1 MWSRCSKCLGLFMA
15 ATTKQTGM
23 VLNQEALTASR
34 PQRVLPWQRRSSPGK
49 PPASNLQE
57 EPLPSVQTSKGVR
70 VTLDNNGMW
79 TEFHR
84 CGTEMMVTQQGSRM
98 FPYCRFRISGLQSNR
113 SYTLLLDLQPLDGL
127 CYTWTG
133 DDWQQAG
140 EAEAEARVPG
150 PPFTHPDSPAPG
162 HHWMKT
168 PVSFYKLRLTDGSS
182 SLDDTAALRP
192 MHRYLPRLHL
202 VCNDQTAQDREG
214 VALTFAFNQT
224 QFMAVT
230 AYQSSRFTHLKVDY
244 NPFTKGLS
252 DPAGLRVRNKDLQKE
267 DGGKDSQVQQPFKK
281 SLKFLLANH
290 KPRGSKVLNSTPIVS
305 ENQAANKSSADL
317 KESPPAV
324 SDGKR

>member
-1 MWSRCSKCLGLFMA
+1 MA
-15 ATTKQTGM
+15 ATRKQTGM
-23 VLNQEALTASR
+23 VLNQEALSAPGS
-34 PQRVLPWQRRSSPGK
+34 QRVLPRQRRSPPGK
-49 PPASNLQE
+49 PPALNPQE
-57 EPLPSVQTSKGVR
+57 ETLPSVQTSKGVR

-84 CGTEMMVTQQGSRM
+84 CGTEMMVTRQGSRM
-98 FPYCRFRISGLQSNR
+98 FPYCRFRISGLQPNR
-113 SYTLLLDLQPLDGL
+113 SYTLLLDLQPLDDL

-133 DDWQQAG
+133 EDWRPASDAEA

-168 PVSFYKLRLTDGSS
+168 PVSFYKLRLTDGPSG
-182 SLDDTAALRP
+182 LEDTTALQP

-202 VCNDQTAQDREG
+202 VRNDRAAHDRDRGE
-214 VALTFAFNQT
+214 LTFAFTQT

-230 AYQSSRFTHLKVDY
+230 AYQSARFTRLKVEY
-244 NPFTKGLS
+244 NPFAKGLRE
-252 DPAGLRVRNKDLQKE
+252 DPLGLKSKSKDLQKG
-267 DGGKDSQVQQPFKK
+267 DGSEGPQLQQPLRK

-290 KPRGSKVLNSTPIVS
+290 KPRGSKAVNSTPLTS
-305 ENQAANKSSADL
+305 ENLAAKKSSGDL
-317 KESPPAV
+317 KESPPAA

>member
-1 MWSRCSKCLGLFMA
+1 MA
-15 ATTKQTGM
+15 ATRKQTGM
-23 VLNQEALTASR
+23 VLNQEALSAPG
-34 PQRVLPWQRRSSPGK
+34 PQRVLPRQHRSPPDK
-49 PPASNLQE
+49 PPTVIPQQ

-84 CGTEMMVTQQGSRM
+84 CGTEMMVTRQGSRM
-98 FPYCRFRISGLQSNR
+98 FPYCRFRISGLQPNR
-113 SYTLLLDLQPLDGL
+113 SYTLLLDLQPLDGVR
-127 CYTWTG
+127 YTWTG
-133 DDWQQAG
+133 EDWRPAG
-140 EAEAEARVPG
+140 EAEVEARVPG

-168 PVSFYKLRLTDGSS
+168 PVSFYKLRLTDVPSG
-182 SLDDTAALRP
+182 LEDTTALRP

-202 VCNDQTAQDREG
+202 VRNDRAAQDRDR
-214 VALTFAFNQT
+214 VALTFAFTQT

-230 AYQSSRFTHLKVDY
+230 AYQSARFTRLKVDY
-244 NPFTKGLS
+244 NPFAKGLRD
-252 DPAGLRVRNKDLQKE
+252 DPLGLRVRSKDLQKG
-267 DGGKDSQVQQPFKK
+267 DGSESQQQPLRK

-290 KPRGSKVLNSTPIVS
+290 KPRGSKVVNSTPIVS
-305 ENQAANKSSADL
+305 ENLAAKKSSADL

>member
-1 MWSRCSKCLGLFMA
+1 MA
-15 ATTKQTGM
+15 ATRKQTGM
-23 VLNQEALTASR
+23 VLNQEAVTAPG
-34 PQRVLPWQRRSSPGK
+34 PQRVLALQHRSPPVK
-49 PPASNLQE
+49 PPALNPQE

-98 FPYCRFRISGLQSNR
+98 FPYCRFRISGLQPNR
-113 SYTLLLDLQPLDGL
+113 SYKLLLDLQPLDSL

-133 DDWQQAG
+133 EDWQPAG

-202 VCNDQTAQDREG
+202 VCNDPAAQDRDR
-214 VALTFAFNQT
+214 VALTFAFTQT

-230 AYQSSRFTHLKVDY
+230 AYQSARFTRLKVDY

-252 DPAGLRVRNKDLQKE
+252 DNPLGLRVRNKDLQKG
-267 DGGKDSQVQQPFKK
+267 DGSEESQLQQPLKK

-290 KPRGSKVLNSTPIVS
+290 KPRGSKVVNSTPVVS
-305 ENQAANKSSADL
+305 ENLAAKKSSADL
-317 KESPPAV
+317 KDSPPAV

>member
-1 MWSRCSKCLGLFMA
+1 
-15 ATTKQTGM
+15 M
-23 VLNQEALTASR
+23 VLNQEALTAPG
-34 PQRVLPWQRRSSPGK
+34 PQRVLPRQRRSPPGK
-49 PPASNLQE
+49 PPALNLQE
-57 EPLPSVQTSKGVR
+57 EPLASVQTSKGVR

-98 FPYCRFRISGLQSNR
+98 FPYCRFRISGLQPNR
-113 SYTLLLDLQPLDGL
+113 SYTLLLDLQPLEGL
-127 CYTWTG
+127 YYTWTG
-133 DDWQQAG
+133 EDWQPAG

-162 HHWMKT
+162 HHWMKA
-168 PVSFYKLRLTDGSS
+168 PVSFYKLRLTDGPS
-182 SLDDTAALRP
+182 SLDDTAVLRP

-202 VCNDQTAQDREG
+202 VCNDLSAQERDRM
-214 VALTFAFNQT
+214 ALTFAFTQT

-230 AYQSSRFTHLKVDY
+230 AYQSARFVRLKVDY

-252 DPAGLRVRNKDLQKE
+252 DDSRGFRVRNKDLQKGDVCE
-267 DGGKDSQVQQPFKK
+267 DSQLRQPLKK

-290 KPRGSKVLNSTPIVS
+290 KPRSSKVVNSTPIIS
-305 ENQAANKSSADL
+305 ENLAEKKSSEDL

>member
-1 MWSRCSKCLGLFMA
+1 MA
-15 ATTKQTGM
+15 ATRKKTGM
-23 VLNQEALTASR
+23 VLNQEALSAPG
-34 PQRVLPWQRRSSPGK
+34 PQRVLPRQRRSSPEK
-49 PPASNLQE
+49 PPTSNPQE

-79 TEFHR
+79 SEFHR
-84 CGTEMMVTQQGSRM
+84 CGTEMMVTRQGSRM
-98 FPYCRFRISGLQSNR
+98 FPYCRFRISGLQPNR

-127 CYTWTG
+127 VYTWTG
-133 DDWQQAG
+133 EDWRPAG

-168 PVSFYKLRLTDGSS
+168 PVSFYKLRLTDGPSD
-182 SLDDTAALRP
+182 LEDTTALRP

-202 VCNDQTAQDREG
+202 VRNDRAAQDRDR
-214 VALTFAFNQT
+214 VALTFAFTQT

-230 AYQSSRFTHLKVDY
+230 AYQSARFTRLKVDY
-244 NPFTKGLS
+244 NPFAKGLRD
-252 DPAGLRVRNKDLQKE
+252 DPLGLRVKSKDLQKG
-267 DGGKDSQVQQPFKK
+267 DGSEGPQLQQPLRK

-290 KPRGSKVLNSTPIVS
+290 KPRGSKVVNTPPIVS
-305 ENQAANKSSADL
+305 ENVAENKSCVDL
-317 KESPPAV
+317 KDSPPAI